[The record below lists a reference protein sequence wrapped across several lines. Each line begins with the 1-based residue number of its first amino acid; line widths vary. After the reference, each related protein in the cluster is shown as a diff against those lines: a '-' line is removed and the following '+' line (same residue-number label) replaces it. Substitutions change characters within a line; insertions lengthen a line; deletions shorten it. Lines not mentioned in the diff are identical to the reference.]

1 MANSKSTPHGGLKRK
16 AGPGGETHQ
25 IASSGDAR
33 LTTNHGVPVSDDQ
46 NSLKAGPRGPS
57 LLEDFVLREKIQHF
71 DHERIPERIVH
82 ARGSAAHGYFELTQ
96 SLAKYTRAKVLTE
109 VGKRTEVFTR
119 FSTVAGGAG
128 SVDTPRDVR
137 GFAVKL
143 YTVEGNWDLV
153 GNNIPVF
160 FIQDAIK
167 FPDLIHAV
175 KMEADRGYP
184 QAASAH
190 DTFWDFIG
198 LMPEC
203 THMIMWA
210 MSDRAIPRSLRMME
224 GFGVNTFRLVNDK
237 DEADLRQVPLAAEA
251 RHAVDLLGR
260 GGEDRR
266 RRSGL
271 PSPRPARGHRRRR
284 LSRMGVRRPA
294 AEPGRSRRPAL
305 RHPGRHQADPRG
317 ALSDPGGRP
326 DGAGPQPGQLLRRDR
341 AGGLPA
347 DQRAA
352 GDRLLG
358 GSAAAGP
365 AVLLSGHPAV
375 AAGNGE
381 LPPDPDQPGQGLPL
395 PEPAARRAHADAGSQ
410 GPRQLRAQQPG
421 RGRRG
426 GRPARGSEGRVPH
439 ALRSGPTAARCGFA
453 PRASPTTTA
462 RRGCSTGRRPRS
474 SRRTWPAPSSSSCR
488 NAAST
493 TSARGCW
500 PTCRTSIPTSPPG
513 SPRA

>member
-1 MANSKSTPHGGLKRK
+1 MAKTNGTPPTATTGN
-16 AGPGGETHQ
+16 GGETHQ
-25 IASSGDAR
+25 TASAPEAR
-33 LTTNHGVPVSDDQ
+33 LTTNHGVPVSDNQ
-46 NSLKAGPRGPS
+46 NSLKAGARGPT

-82 ARGSAAHGYFELTQ
+82 ARGSAAHGYFELTK

-109 VGKRTEVFTR
+109 VGEKTEVFIR

-137 GFAVKL
+137 GFAVKF
-143 YTVEGNWDLV
+143 YTKEGNWDLV

-198 LMPEC
+198 LMPES

-210 MSDRAIPRSLRMME
+210 MSDRTIPRSLRMME
-224 GFGVNTFRLVNDK
+224 GFGVNTFRLLNDK
-237 DEADLRQVPLAAEA
+237 DEATFVKFHWRPEA

-266 RRSGL
+266 RRSRTIIAATCSR
-271 PSPRPARGHRRRR
+271 PSTAGDFPG
-284 LSRMGVRRPA
+284 MGVRRAA
-294 AEPGRSRRPAL
+294 AEPGRGRRPAV
-305 RHPGRHQADPRG
+305 RHPRRDQG
-317 ALSDPGGRP
+317 DPGGAGPDPGHRP
-326 DGAGPQPGQLLRRDR
+326 HGAEPQPGQLLRRDR

-347 DQRAA
+347 DQHAA
-352 GDRLLG
+352 GHRLLG
-358 GSAAAGP
+358 RPAAAGP
-365 AVLLSGHPAV
+365 AVLLPGHPAV
-375 AAGNGE
+375 AAGHGQ
-381 LPPDPDQPGQGLPL
+381 LPPDPDQPGQGLPV
-395 PEPAARRAHADAGSQ
+395 PEPAARRPDADAGLQ

-426 GRPARGSEGRVPH
+426 GRPARGSRSAASAASPLPLEGTKVRLRAETFADHYSH
-439 ALRSGPTAARCGFA
+439 ARLFYRSQTEIEQAHLASALVFELSKVQLRARAQPRSWPTCERRRRPG
-453 PRASPTTTA
+453 RSASPTA
-462 RRGCSTGRRPRS
+462 
-474 SRRTWPAPSSSSCR
+474 
-488 NAAST
+488 
-493 TSARGCW
+493 
-500 PTCRTSIPTSPPG
+500 
-513 SPRA
+513 